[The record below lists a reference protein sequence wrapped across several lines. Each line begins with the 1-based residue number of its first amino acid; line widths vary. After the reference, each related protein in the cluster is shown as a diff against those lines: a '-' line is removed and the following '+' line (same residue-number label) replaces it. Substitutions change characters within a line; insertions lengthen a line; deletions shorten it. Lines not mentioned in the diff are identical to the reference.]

1 MTKIP
6 CRFRSSGFPGGMSDD
21 RIDGVVS
28 IWISVHLAKGSFLS
42 RVGEHI
48 ESHVFSAY
56 IIKAFTEKLSQ
67 DFCTIAKFANYCGIS
82 EKKLQ
87 RLLSHEGTSFSKIL
101 DDYRRTS
108 AFQLLPQRQ
117 LPIHNIASQLGYS
130 SSTAFN
136 TACKRWYSKSP
147 TQLRAEFKRQGR

>member
-1 MTKIP
+1 MVL
-6 CRFRSSGFPGGMSDD
+6 SVYGFL
-21 RIDGVVS
+21 
-28 IWISVHLAKGSFLS
+28 WHLAKGSFLS
-42 RVGEHI
+42 GVGEHI

-56 IIKAFTEKLSQ
+56 IIKAFNEKLSQ

-117 LPIHNIASQLGYS
+117 LPIHNIASQLGYF